1 MSQVEDKVKDIIV
14 QQLGV
19 NAEEVTTE
27 ASFINDLSADSLD
40 IVELVMAFEEEFG
53 IEIPDEGHQVHRR
66 EACRPAG
73 IVTHLSAGPRRTS
86 GGAGFASRS
95 RTLPLETD
103 TVDSPTHPQADSFRG
118 GTATPCRSLPGP
130 GLSIP
135 SAPSAPGIPDPHL
148 IHAKR

>member
-53 IEIPDEGHQVHRR
+53 IEIPDEDAEKFRTVG
-66 EACRPAG
+66 EATKYIEEKLA
-73 IVTHLSAGPRRTS
+73 AQQ
-86 GGAGFASRS
+86 
-95 RTLPLETD
+95 E
-103 TVDSPTHPQADSFRG
+103 
-118 GTATPCRSLPGP
+118 
-130 GLSIP
+130 
-135 SAPSAPGIPDPHL
+135 
-148 IHAKR
+148 